1 MLQVYLKD
9 EMDATQYDV
18 SMAFIAYSLAFAM
31 LSVPLGLVSARHI
44 NIKKAFHLDWK

>member
-18 SMAFIAYSLAFAM
+18 SMAFIAYSLAFAI
-31 LSVPLGLVSARHI
+31 LSVPLGLVSAQY
-44 NIKKAFHLDWK
+44 F